1 MNKILYEDDQ
11 LMVVYKPAG
20 LATQTKSL
28 REKDLVDELKSHLGG
43 NVYLGVV
50 HRLDQPVEGLL
61 VFAKT
66 AQMARELTRQLGD
79 SVLNKSYLA
88 VVYLEQEDR
97 DNAGILEDF
106 LIKDGRTNTSRI
118 GTKDEPDA
126 KYARLNY
133 EIQKKIGKRAL
144 VKIEIHTG
152 RHHQIRVQMAA
163 AGRPL
168 LGDSRYGSEASRE
181 ESARWGVRNVAL
193 CADRIT
199 FRHPVTRKQM
209 EFSIVPEQE
218 IYQKF

>member
-66 AQMARELTRQLGD
+66 AQAARELTRQLGD

-181 ESARWGVRNVAL
+181 ESARLGVRNVAL

-209 EFSIVPEQE
+209 EFSILPEQE

>member
-66 AQMARELTRQLGD
+66 AQTARELTRQLGD

-133 EIQKKIGKRAL
+133 EIQKKAGKKAL
-144 VKIEIHTG
+144 VRIEIHTG
-152 RHHQIRVQMAA
+152 RHHQIRLQLAHIGYPLIGDTKYGKPASNNSGMGSKS
-163 AGRPL
+163 GRT
-168 LGDSRYGSEASRE
+168 GG
-181 ESARWGVRNVAL
+181 GVREQLAL
-193 CADRIT
+193 CSYKLVFDHPATGERMT
-199 FRHPVTRKQM
+199 FELP
-209 EFSIVPEQE
+209 
-218 IYQKF
+218 